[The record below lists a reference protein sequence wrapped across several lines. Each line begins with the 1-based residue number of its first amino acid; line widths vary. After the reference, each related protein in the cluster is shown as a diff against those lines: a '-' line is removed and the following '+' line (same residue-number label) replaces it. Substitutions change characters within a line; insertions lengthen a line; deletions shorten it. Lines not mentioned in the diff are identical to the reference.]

1 VGKETHDHGVG
12 DEEGILK
19 SLGVDVENGLTKT
32 EAAKRIRSHGRNAL
46 PETKKHGILQIFLDQ
61 VKEPLI
67 FVLVVI
73 GIIYFLIGTPF
84 ESFTVIVIVF
94 TVILIEVYNVRKAQI
109 SIQALQNMV
118 SLKSW
123 VLRDS
128 LLSEIPS
135 STIVPG
141 DTVYLRTG
149 DMVPADGIVISSSGL
164 DIDESTMTGES
175 VPVHKI
181 GYKEPDEGLSGPNIH
196 RVVSGTLV
204 VQGNGKFAVT
214 ATGLETEIG
223 KISESVKH
231 DEVTR
236 TPLEISLNKTAKLL
250 IIIAIFFSFLI
261 PLIGFV
267 HGDPPDQMILI
278 GLSMAFATVPEE
290 IPILITITL
299 AIGAYSLSK
308 KKAVVKGLTAAQT
321 LGSVTVIATDK
332 TGTITENTM
341 HVSHILD
348 GRELYESGQKTD
360 PVFLKSALLATGSLE
375 VEQRFSEEYRDPMEV
390 SILKYTIDS
399 GLDILELDR
408 EYRPTSRFVFD
419 SDIKMASYIY
429 STAGGYV
436 AYTSG
441 APEVVL
447 SRCTRVPA
455 GESSDEPMSESYSKI
470 VREAV
475 NYVAKLGERAIAFA
489 YKKIIDGTVERD
501 TTQSGMTFAGL
512 ISFIDPPKKGVKEA
526 IKLCQNAGIRVI
538 MLTGDHPVTAAT
550 IGGMVGIKD
559 GKFLL
564 TGEQI
569 RAMSD
574 DELSRAI
581 ENTSI
586 FARITYGEKLRIVKA
601 LQRKGEIVAVTGD
614 GVNDAPALRAAE
626 IGISMGKRGTEVAKE
641 ASDMVLQDDNFP
653 TIAEAV
659 FEGRKMQ
666 YTLRKGIRYYIAVK
680 ISLISILL
688 VPIILIIPFPFMPI
702 QIIIMELFMDVGALW
717 GFLYERDE
725 PSILHAI
732 PRKRRVDFMDR
743 SMIGSILASA
753 FGVFLAVTLVYLYI
767 YYGEADVT
775 QAQTAAFATWILS
788 QVVLAQNLRTEHEP
802 VSRRGF
808 FSNPVILL
816 WGLIIVGSL
825 IVITAYAPLHAV
837 IDTSTIEYRNW
848 GLIIL
853 ASFLSGSWIEI
864 RKLIVSRG
872 RKGKNAEITM

>member
-1 VGKETHDHGVG
+1 MEKETHDHGAG

-19 SLGVDVENGLTKT
+19 SLGVDVENGLTKA
-32 EAAKRIRSHGRNAL
+32 EATSRIRSHGRNAL
-46 PETKKHGILQIFLDQ
+46 PETKKHGILQVFLDQ

-118 SLKSW
+118 SSKSW
-123 VLRDS
+123 VLREG
-128 LLSEIPS
+128 LLSETPS
-135 STIVPG
+135 SMIVPG
-141 DTVYLRTG
+141 DIVYLRTG

-181 GYKEPDEGLSGPNIH
+181 SYKEPDEGLSGANIH

-223 KISESVKH
+223 KISESVKR
-231 DEVTR
+231 DEVMP
-236 TPLEISLNKTAKLL
+236 TPLEISLNKTAKFL

-341 HVSHILD
+341 HVSHILY

-360 PVFLKSALLATGSLE
+360 QVFLKSALLATGSLE

-390 SILKYTIDS
+390 SILKHSIDS
-399 GLDILELDR
+399 GLNIHELDR
-408 EYRPTSRFVFD
+408 EYRPTRRFVFD
-419 SDIKMASYIY
+419 SDTKMASYIY
-429 STAGGYV
+429 STAGGYI

-455 GESSDEPMSESYSKI
+455 RESSDEPISESYSKI

-475 NYVAKLGERAIAFA
+475 NDVAKLGERTMAIA
-489 YKKIIDGTVERD
+489 YKRISDGTVNRD
-501 TTQSGMTFAGL
+501 NAQSGMTFVGM
-512 ISFIDPPKKGVKEA
+512 ISFIDPPRKGVKEA

-550 IGGMVGIKD
+550 IGGMVGIKN
-559 GKFLL
+559 GKLLL
-564 TGEQI
+564 TGDQI
-569 RAMSD
+569 SAMSD

-586 FARITYGEKLRIVKA
+586 FARITHGEKLRIVKA
-601 LQRKGEIVAVTGD
+601 LQKKGEIVAVTGD

-732 PRKRRVDFMDR
+732 PRKRSVDFMDR
-743 SMIGSILASA
+743 LMIVSILASA
-753 FGVFLAVTLVYLYI
+753 FGVFLAVTLIYLYI

-825 IVITAYAPLHAV
+825 IVITVYAPLHAV

-872 RKGKNAEITM
+872 RKGKNAEVTM